1 MKQKNLSGTYV
12 RNRKFMSRMFSVY
25 ERSLLDL
32 TDEEREDPEHQHVTK
47 DLEDLRELKSASSSP
62 FTQTII
68 F

>member
-1 MKQKNLSGTYV
+1 
-12 RNRKFMSRMFSVY
+12 MSRMFSVY

-47 DLEDLRELKSASSSP
+47 DLEDLKELRSASSSP

>member
-1 MKQKNLSGTYV
+1 MNEKNVSGTYV
-12 RNRKFMSRMFSVY
+12 RNRECMSRMFSVY

-47 DLEDLRELKSASSSP
+47 DLEDLKELRSASSSP

>member
-12 RNRKFMSRMFSVY
+12 RKREFMSRMFSVY

-32 TDEEREDPEHQHVTK
+32 TDEEKEDPEHQHVTK
-47 DLEDLRELKSASSSP
+47 DLEDLRELRSASSSP